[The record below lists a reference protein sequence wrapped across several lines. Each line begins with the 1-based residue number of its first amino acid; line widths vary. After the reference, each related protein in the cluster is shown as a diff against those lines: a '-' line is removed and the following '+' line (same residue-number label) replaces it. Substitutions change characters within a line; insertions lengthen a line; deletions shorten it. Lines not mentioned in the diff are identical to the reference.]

1 MPPPPRDSCAPR
13 PARHGDAAPPRW
25 AVCFFAAYKEEY
37 IQIPIHPSSPPPPFS
52 SPFRNDEKQPPR
64 RKRGE
69 ENSPPPPPDRWWA
82 RRAVLLL
89 VVVFFSVP
97 AIRRPLLSP
106 FLLLLLLWIF
116 WSSIGTRGRWWGGDW
131 LIDWVRFGRKVGWS
145 VRWGGLGWL
154 WFYSFLPAARHHL
167 PREVFGSRS
176 PEEES
181 WRGQCGFGYLLVIC
195 CVWGGSDLFGFL
207 V

>member
-1 MPPPPRDSCAPR
+1 MS
-13 PARHGDAAPPRW
+13 G
-25 AVCFFAAYKEEY
+25 
-37 IQIPIHPSSPPPPFS
+37 
-52 SPFRNDEKQPPR
+52 
-64 RKRGE
+64 
-69 ENSPPPPPDRWWA
+69 
-82 RRAVLLL
+82 LLL
-89 VVVFFSVP
+89 RCLQRGVYTNTNP
-97 AIRRPLLSP
+97 PLLSSSSFFLPLPKRRKATAEAEAGRGEFAAAAPRSVVSTTRCSSSCCSFLFCSGDSAASPIP
-106 FLLLLLLWIF
+106 FVVVVVVVVNFLILDWNE
-116 WSSIGTRGRWWGGDW
+116 GAVVGGDW

-195 CVWGGSDLFGFL
+195 CVWGVRICL
-207 V
+207 VSWFSLR